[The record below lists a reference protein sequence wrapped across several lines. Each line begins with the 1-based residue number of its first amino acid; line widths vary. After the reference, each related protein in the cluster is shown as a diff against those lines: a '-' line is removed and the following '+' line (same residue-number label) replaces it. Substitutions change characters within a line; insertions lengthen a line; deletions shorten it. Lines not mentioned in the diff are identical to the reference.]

1 MKPVPT
7 TLLAHAMHE
16 LNLVVTEL
24 VDHKQSLTDAE
35 FKFLS
40 WYARF
45 HILMRPYVGV
55 IPLPPPKEKRE

>member
-24 VDHKQSLTDAE
+24 VDHKQSLTDAV

-40 WYARF
+40 WTPRS
-45 HILMRPYVGV
+45 VC
-55 IPLPPPKEKRE
+55 